1 MIEINLIPDVKKELL
16 KANKTRNFVVTI
28 SIFVG
33 VGALALVAI
42 LGIIIMGQNL
52 TISSQSKS
60 ITEKNTKLNEVEDL
74 SKMLTIQNQLA
85 AIPGLNDGKPITS
98 RVLGLLDVISAS
110 SSEEIEISNFN
121 LDVETKTLQIEGQT
135 PAGYP
140 AIEAMVKTIN
150 KATLSYDVRQEERL
164 ENDANTDDGN
174 SADDNF
180 VSEENDTPIYL
191 LTEDLTLGEVTY
203 GRDSDDSESAR
214 FSLTLVLNEEFLNV
228 KNENVR
234 VRILYNGNA
243 TDSYLGIP
251 DSIFADRAKDI
262 KNEQEGR

>member
-60 ITEKNTKLNEVEDL
+60 ITENNTKLNEVEDL

-135 PAGYP
+135 PAGYA
-140 AIEAMVKTIN
+140 AIEAMVKTFI
-150 KATLSYDVRQEERL
+150 
-164 ENDANTDDGN
+164 
-174 SADDNF
+174 
-180 VSEENDTPIYL
+180 
-191 LTEDLTLGEVTY
+191 
-203 GRDSDDSESAR
+203 
-214 FSLTLVLNEEFLNV
+214 
-228 KNENVR
+228 
-234 VRILYNGNA
+234 
-243 TDSYLGIP
+243 
-251 DSIFADRAKDI
+251 
-262 KNEQEGR
+262 

>member
-33 VGALALVAI
+33 VGALALVAVLGLI
-42 LGIIIMGQNL
+42 LGGQNI
-52 TISSQSKS
+52 TIGELNKSIVKKSSQ
-60 ITEKNTKLNEVEDL
+60 LGEVEDL
-74 SKMLTIQNQLA
+74 NKMLTIQNQLA

-98 RVLGLLDVISAS
+98 RVLGLLDVINAS
-110 SSEEIEISNFN
+110 SADEIEISNLN
-121 LDVETKTLQIEGQT
+121 LDVETNTLTIEGQT

-150 KATLSYDVRQEERL
+150 KATLSYDVRQEQAL
-164 ENDANTDDGN
+164 TN
-174 SADDNF
+174 
-180 VSEENDTPIYL
+180 EENSSKDTQNNTTVNENAEPIKL
-191 LTEDLTLGEVTY
+191 LTEDLALGEVSY
-203 GRDSDDSESAR
+203 GRDSDGVESAR
-214 FSLTLVLNEEFLNV
+214 FSLTLILNEEFLNV

-234 VRILYNGNA
+234 VRILHKGNA

-251 DSIFADRAKDI
+251 ESIFAERAKDI